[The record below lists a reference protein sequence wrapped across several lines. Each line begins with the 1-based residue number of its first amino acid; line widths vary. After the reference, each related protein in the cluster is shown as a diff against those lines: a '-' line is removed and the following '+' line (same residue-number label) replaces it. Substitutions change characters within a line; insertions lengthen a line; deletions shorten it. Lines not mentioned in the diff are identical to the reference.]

1 MDFGTIA
8 GFILGILLMSTA
20 IFLGGNALIFFNLP
34 SVVIVFGGTLASTF
48 IRFPLKDV
56 INTMRVAAKAFSRKI
71 QTPEELIEEFIKISH
86 ISRKEG
92 ILMLEKYPFTDNFL
106 KKGIL
111 LCVDGYDKEFIQD
124 ALEKDIRLT
133 IERHEVGQSIFR
145 SAGDASPAF
154 GMIGTLIGLVA
165 MLANLKEPS
174 KIGPAMAVALI
185 TTLYGALLAY
195 LVFLPIADKLKLR
208 SMEEELNKRLII
220 EGIMGIQSGL
230 NPRMLSEL
238 LSSFL
243 PLQSRKNKF

>member
-8 GFILGILLMSTA
+8 GIILGVLLMGTA
-20 IFLGGNALIFFNLP
+20 IFLGGNALIFFNFP
-34 SVVIVFGGTLASTF
+34 SAVIVFGGTIASTF
-48 IRFPLKDV
+48 IRFPFKDV
-56 INTMRVAAKAFSRKI
+56 INTMRVAAKAFTRKI
-71 QTPEELIEEFIKISH
+71 DPPEALIEEFIRLSQ

-92 ILMLEKYPFTDNFL
+92 ILMLEKYPFTDKFL
-106 KKGIL
+106 KKGIQ
-111 LCVDGYDKEFIQD
+111 LCVDGYDKEFIKD
-124 ALEKDIRLT
+124 ALEKDIKLSV
-133 IERHEVGQSIFR
+133 ERHEVGQAIFR
-145 SAGDASPAF
+145 SAGEASPAF

-195 LVFLPIADKLKLR
+195 LIFLPIADKLKLR
-208 SMEEELNKRLII
+208 SIEEELNKKLII
-220 EGIMGIQSGL
+220 EGIMCIQSGL

-243 PLQSRKNKF
+243 PQQSRKN

>member
-8 GFILGILLMSTA
+8 GFILGVLLMGTA
-20 IFLGGNALIFFNLP
+20 IFLGGNALIFFNFP
-34 SVVIVFGGTLASTF
+34 SVIIVVGGTLASTF
-48 IRFPLKDV
+48 IRFPFKDV
-56 INTMRVAAKAFSRKI
+56 VNTMRVAAKAFTRKI
-71 QTPEELIEEFIKISH
+71 QPPEELIDEFIKLSH
-86 ISRKEG
+86 VSRKEG

-106 KKGIL
+106 RKGIF
-111 LCVDGYDKEFIQD
+111 LCVDGYDKDFIQD
-124 ALEKDIRLT
+124 ALEKDIKLT
-133 IERHEVGQSIFR
+133 VERHEVGQAIFR
-145 SAGDASPAF
+145 SAGEASPAF

-195 LVFLPIADKLKLR
+195 LIFLPIADKLKLR

-230 NPRMLSEL
+230 NPRMLFEL
-238 LSSFL
+238 LGSFL
-243 PLQSRKNKF
+243 PQQNRKSNL